1 MAALLGVAALLGG
14 GAVQAQPPD
23 VGTLLAQ
30 RDDANRM
37 FPSQRINPPR
47 PGGGGASISLAQA
60 QQIAVSRYPGRV
72 VRAATFMQGDRVI
85 HEVRILDGDNRV
97 RTVLIDGQTGAFL

>member
-14 GAVQAQPPD
+14 AAVQAQPD
-23 VGTLLAQ
+23 LGTLLAQ
-30 RDDANRM
+30 RDDANALFPTQRM
-37 FPSQRINPPR
+37 NPPR
-47 PGGGGASISLAQA
+47 PGGGASISLAQA
-60 QQIAVSRYPGRV
+60 QQIALSRHPGRV

>member
-14 GAVQAQPPD
+14 GAVQAQPAD

-30 RDDANRM
+30 RDDANRL

-47 PGGGGASISLAQA
+47 PGGGASISLAQA

>member
-14 GAVQAQPPD
+14 GALQAQSPD
-23 VGTLLAQ
+23 VRTLLAQ
-30 RDDANRM
+30 RDDASSLFPAQRM
-37 FPSQRINPPR
+37 NPPR
-47 PGGGGASISLAQA
+47 QSAGASISLAQA
-60 QQIAVSRYPGRV
+60 QQIALSRHPGRV